1 VAEPETITGIPDRQP
16 VPGVRRGPGA
26 RRVVLYAATLLFV
39 GALLGIESP
48 DRLFEEVLWAHRH
61 LLVAGFGALIVLELT
76 ALVGRRWIRKRSL
89 YYVVALV
96 VTSAIVVLVRLF
108 EGSGMDLA
116 VRDIIGLTGF
126 LLLSAS
132 LDKPLRRE
140 HHWLRGWPRRVTEV
154 LGLLAILGTL
164 YPMLVVGTYY
174 AGRAGAF
181 PIVVDLAS
189 DWQEPFLEIEH
200 AELFRGKGPDV
211 WPRRAGRTVAV
222 LFFDGTPGGGVTV
235 WEPYKDWRDFDEL
248 SMHFYSKAER
258 PVEMALLL
266 SDRSS
271 VQPLEERT
279 DWPLTVMPGANDFRL
294 DIQSLAQ
301 TPSGREMKLST
312 MRKFG
317 LYLAEP
323 TEPFLLYLHHVR
335 ISEK

>member
-1 VAEPETITGIPDRQP
+1 VAEQETITGIPDRQP

-26 RRVVLYAATLLFV
+26 RRAVLYAATLLFF

-48 DRLFEEVLWAHRH
+48 DRLFEEVLWELRYV
-61 LLVAGFGALIVLELT
+61 LVFGFGGLIVLELT

-89 YYVVALV
+89 YYAVALV
-96 VTSAIVVLVRLF
+96 VTSAAVVVLRTFDGGV
-108 EGSGMDLA
+108 DLA
-116 VRDIIGLTGF
+116 ARDIAGLTGF

-140 HHWLRGWPRRVTEV
+140 HHWLRGWPRRVTEIV
-154 LGLLAILGTL
+154 GLLMVLATL
-164 YPMLVVGTYY
+164 YPMLIVGTYY

-189 DWQEPFLEIEH
+189 DWQEPFLEVDN

-248 SMHFYSKAER
+248 SMHFYSKADR
-258 PVEMALLL
+258 PVQMTLLL
-266 SDRSS
+266 SDRTA
-271 VQPLEERT
+271 VQPPEERM

-294 DIQSLAQ
+294 DIEALSK

-323 TEPFLLYLHHVR
+323 TEPFLLYLHYVR

>member
-1 VAEPETITGIPDRQP
+1 MAEQETITGIPDRQP

-26 RRVVLYAATLLFV
+26 RRAVLYAATLLFF

-48 DRLFEEVLWAHRH
+48 DRLFEEVLWELRYV
-61 LLVAGFGALIVLELT
+61 LVFGFGGLIVLELT

-89 YYVVALV
+89 YYAVALV
-96 VTSAIVVLVRLF
+96 VTSAAVVVLRTF
-108 EGSGMDLA
+108 DGGMELA
-116 VRDIIGLTGF
+116 ARDIAGLTGF

-140 HHWLRGWPRRVTEV
+140 HHWLRGWPRRVTEIV
-154 LGLLAILGTL
+154 GLLMVLATL

-189 DWQEPFLEIEH
+189 DWQEPFLEVDN

-248 SMHFYSKAER
+248 SMHFYSKADR
-258 PVEMALLL
+258 PVQMTLLL
-266 SDRSS
+266 SDRTA
-271 VQPLEERT
+271 VQRPDERM

-294 DIQSLAQ
+294 DIEALSK

-323 TEPFLLYLHHVR
+323 TEPFLLYLHYVR

>member
-1 VAEPETITGIPDRQP
+1 MAEQETITGIPDRQP

-26 RRVVLYAATLLFV
+26 RRAVLYAATLLFF

-48 DRLFEEVLWAHRH
+48 DRLFEEVLWELRYV
-61 LLVAGFGALIVLELT
+61 LVFGFGGLIVLELT

-89 YYVVALV
+89 YYAVALV
-96 VTSAIVVLVRLF
+96 VTSAAVVVLRAFDGGV
-108 EGSGMDLA
+108 DLA
-116 VRDIIGLTGF
+116 VRDITGLTGF

-140 HHWLRGWPRRVTEV
+140 HHWLRGWPRRVTEI
-154 LGLLAILGTL
+154 LGLLMVLATL
-164 YPMLVVGTYY
+164 YPMLVVATYY

-181 PIVVDLAS
+181 PIVVDLAA
-189 DWQEPFLEIEH
+189 DWQEPFLEVEN
-200 AELFRGKGPDV
+200 AELFRGKGPEV

-248 SMHFYSKAER
+248 SMHFYSKADR
-258 PVEMALLL
+258 PVQMTLLL
-266 SDRSS
+266 SDRTP
-271 VQPLEERT
+271 VQPPEERM

-294 DIQSLAQ
+294 DIEALRR

-323 TEPFLLYLHHVR
+323 TEPFLLYLHYVR
-335 ISEK
+335 ISET